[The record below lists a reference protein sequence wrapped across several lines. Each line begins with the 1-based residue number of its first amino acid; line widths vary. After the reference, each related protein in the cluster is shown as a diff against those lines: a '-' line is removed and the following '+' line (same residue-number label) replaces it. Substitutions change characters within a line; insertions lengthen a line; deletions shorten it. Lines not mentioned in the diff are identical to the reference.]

1 MSEAQREVRGGGDL
15 VPVLLDTDI
24 GSDVDDAVCLAYLLR
39 QRRCELLG
47 ITTVTGEP
55 TVRAQLAS
63 AVCRAFGRPEIPI
76 HSGAAD
82 PLIVSQRQTEVPHQA
97 ALAKWPHHE
106 RFKPNTAVDFLREMI
121 HAWPGQIT
129 LLSIGPLTNIGLLFA
144 VDPEI
149 PRLLRQYVLMGGVYL
164 SPVPHYGLTEWNTS
178 GDPHATSIVFGA
190 NVATMRCVGLDVTTQ
205 CRMPAD
211 ACRAR
216 FGSGALKIIGDM
228 AELWFRDRPEII
240 FHDPLAAAVIFEPDL
255 CTFRSG
261 LVEIDL
267 QGGRGQGLTCFNTHS
282 DHKPHQVVTTVKPEA
297 FFEHYFATVAENPIG
312 EESDH
317 GVR

>member
-1 MSEAQREVRGGGDL
+1 MSTAQRQQRAGGDV

-47 ITTVTGEP
+47 ITTVTGKP
-55 TVRAQLAS
+55 TVRAKLAS

-82 PLIVSQRQTEVPHQA
+82 PLIASQHQTEVPHQA
-97 ALAKWPHHE
+97 ALANWPHDA

-149 PRLLRQYVLMGGVYL
+149 PRLLRQYVCMGGVYL
-164 SPVPHYGLTEWNTS
+164 GPVPHYGLIEWNTS

-190 NVATMRCVGLDVTTQ
+190 NVAMMRCVGLDVTTQ

-228 AELWFRDRPEII
+228 AELWFRDSPEIV

-255 CTFRSG
+255 CTFQSG
-261 LVEIDL
+261 LVRIDL
-267 QGGRGQGLTCFNTHS
+267 ECGRDQGLTCLNTHS
-282 DHKPHQVVTTVKPEA
+282 DHTPHHVAVTVQPEA
-297 FFEHYFATVAENPIG
+297 FFKHYFATVTENPANDK
-312 EESDH
+312 SDY
-317 GVR
+317 GAS